1 MARLLAFNRSSI
13 RKLTQGKQLTPL
25 ALIRVC
31 PFASLNPLISSGNS
45 VLALWCLGVCVHI
58 SMFIAFP
65 YFILALQSIYV
76 YNFPCLPIEKLTGRL
91 VVFIYDKIQ
100 VYNSVYATIPDTLL
114 MSPTCPTTRSSIAF
128 SFSIRPFG
136 WASWSLYC
144 SLLSD

>member
-1 MARLLAFNRSSI
+1 MARLVALNRSSI

-31 PFASLNPLISSGNS
+31 PFASLSPLISSGNS

-65 YFILALQSIYV
+65 YFIRALQTI
-76 YNFPCLPIEKLTGRL
+76 YNFPCLPIEKLTGWL

-100 VYNSVYATIPDTLL
+100 VYSSVYATIPDALL
-114 MSPTCPTTRSSIAF
+114 ISPMCPTTRSSIAF
-128 SFSIRPFG
+128 SFSIRPLG
-136 WASWSLYC
+136 
-144 SLLSD
+144 